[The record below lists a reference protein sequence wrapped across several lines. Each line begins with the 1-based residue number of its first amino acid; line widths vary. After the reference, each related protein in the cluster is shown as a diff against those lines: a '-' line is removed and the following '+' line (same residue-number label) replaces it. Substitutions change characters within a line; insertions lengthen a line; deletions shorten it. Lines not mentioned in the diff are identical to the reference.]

1 MQTSVGNNTSSIQQQ
16 QQSIDGLYVQWSI
29 KVDVNGHVA
38 GVGLANTGVLSSFIV
53 NADSFF
59 VSSPGGGNGV
69 SPFTILN
76 SPQVINGVTVAA
88 GTYIK
93 SAFIHDGSIDIAK
106 INKASITSL
115 SALSAN
121 IGHFKSAESGA
132 RLEIKDSLLSV
143 YDDNGMLRVRLGLW

>member
-1 MQTSVGNNTSSIQQQ
+1 MSGFGLASSSTQSDFAIRADKFYIAPPEGTGKGDSPFMVLTSSQ
-16 QQSIDGLYVQWSI
+16 
-29 KVDVNGHVA
+29 
-38 GVGLANTGVLSSFIV
+38 T
-53 NADSFF
+53 
-59 VSSPGGGNGV
+59 
-69 SPFTILN
+69 
-76 SPQVINGVTVAA
+76 INGTVVPA

-93 SAFIHDGSIDIAK
+93 SAYIHNGSIDVAK

-143 YDDNGMLRVRLGLW
+143 YDAKGMLRVRLGLW